1 MMGTSL
7 MAGIILSIL
16 GPYGTSAFSLPLR
29 VIYWV
34 GLCMAGGI
42 GAAVFDALMRKANS
56 PVKPW
61 ASALGQSIGA
71 TLMVSIILLGFTF
84 AVHGWPGW
92 VHVISLP
99 FFIWVISI
107 IICGMGELSRSRR
120 AIPAP
125 QNIRADI
132 FERLKPSL
140 RSAELYA
147 LASEDHYVRVV
158 TSNGEELIL
167 MRLSDAIKE
176 TAPLKG
182 LQTHRSWWVAEAGV
196 KSVKKQDGKL
206 SITLKNDAAAPVSR
220 NKAKIVREAGWV

>member
-1 MMGTSL
+1 
-7 MAGIILSIL
+7 
-16 GPYGTSAFSLPLR
+16 
-29 VIYWV
+29 
-34 GLCMAGGI
+34 MAGGI

-61 ASALGQSIGA
+61 VSALGQSIGA

-84 AVHGWPGW
+84 AAFGWPGW
-92 VHVISLP
+92 VHVLSLP

-107 IICGMGELSRSRR
+107 IICGMGELSRSRKTL
-120 AIPAP
+120 AAP
-125 QNIRADI
+125 QNIRAEI

-140 RSAELYA
+140 RSAELYS
-147 LASEDHYVRVV
+147 LTSEDHYVRVV

-176 TAPLKG
+176 TVPQKG

-206 SITLKNDAAAPVSR
+206 SITLKNNAIAPVSR